1 MHLKEGQ
8 GSETLATLK
17 NKTQL
22 HSLVAKQLCQ
32 NISGKNTIV
41 FTGPSITSLSL
52 FTEFSKQGFKTS
64 PCLTLTNFPV
74 IMFPGHHLMK
84 VSQWPIM
91 TNVFRLCCHYKIMFF
106 SWVTKKVTAK
116 KTHHES
122 LSSTCIF
129 SPSVLIVFSTY
140 CSFTDDADKNGG
152 RKKIIVLFTENPQQS
167 DARLFLLRSSF
178 QDKEE

>member
-1 MHLKEGQ
+1 MSNQEGD
-8 GSETLATLK
+8 
-17 NKTQL
+17 
-22 HSLVAKQLCQ
+22 
-32 NISGKNTIV
+32 
-41 FTGPSITSLSL
+41 
-52 FTEFSKQGFKTS
+52 SK
-64 PCLTLTNFPV
+64 
-74 IMFPGHHLMK
+74 
-84 VSQWPIM
+84 
-91 TNVFRLCCHYKIMFF
+91 
-106 SWVTKKVTAK
+106 KKK

-152 RKKIIVLFTENPQQS
+152 RKKIIVLSTENPQQS